1 MKFIFFI
8 TIIWIPSLVF
18 SQTYTY
24 DQSGRTIGIVYSDGK
39 EIGYKYDASGNISSV
54 ETVAQVDTNQ
64 PATPTETDP
73 PVTTTPTEPETPTNP
88 PTKTVETVAQVD
100 TNQPATPTE
109 PDPPVTTTP
118 TEPETPT
125 NPPTKT
131 DDKICFIAT
140 AAYGSYFEPEVII
153 LRQFRDNYLL
163 TNDAGKYFVDLYYRY
178 SPPFADYIREREGI
192 KSAVRVSLSPL
203 VYSIKYPYHLL
214 VMVFIIALLV
224 LRKKVKGADLFK

>member
-64 PATPTETDP
+64 PATPTET
-73 PVTTTPTEPETPTNP
+73 
-88 PTKTVETVAQVD
+88 
-100 TNQPATPTE
+100 
-109 PDPPVTTTP
+109 DPPVTTTP

>member
-64 PATPTETDP
+64 PATPTE
-73 PVTTTPTEPETPTNP
+73 
-88 PTKTVETVAQVD
+88 
-100 TNQPATPTE
+100 

-125 NPPTKT
+125 NPPTELDGT
-131 DDKICFIAT
+131 NCFIAT

-203 VYSIKYPYHLL
+203 VYSIKYPYYLL

-224 LRKKVKGADLFK
+224 WLCSQIMLLGKVDLMLGSATEQD